1 MREKPVRRRFKA
13 EYKAHILREAD
24 QCTQQAAEKML
35 KALLAALGVDYPKTH
50 NLRVV
55 IEFQPRQCW
64 S

>member
-1 MREKPVRRRFKA
+1 VRRRFKA

-50 NLRVV
+50 TLRVL
-55 IEFQPRQCW
+55 IEFQP
-64 S
+64 